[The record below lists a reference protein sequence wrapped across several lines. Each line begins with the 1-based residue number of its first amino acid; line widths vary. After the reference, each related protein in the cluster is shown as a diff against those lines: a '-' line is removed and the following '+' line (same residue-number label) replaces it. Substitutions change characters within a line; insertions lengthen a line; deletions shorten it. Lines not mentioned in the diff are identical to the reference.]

1 MYIKVTFIVNSSSIS
16 YNIVK
21 YMDKVE
27 VRIQSK
33 STTNTSVIRRQRRR
47 NWGRKGI
54 SRETKRYIRPE

>member
-1 MYIKVTFIVNSSSIS
+1 MYIKVTFIVNSGSIS

-47 NWGRKGI
+47 N
-54 SRETKRYIRPE
+54 